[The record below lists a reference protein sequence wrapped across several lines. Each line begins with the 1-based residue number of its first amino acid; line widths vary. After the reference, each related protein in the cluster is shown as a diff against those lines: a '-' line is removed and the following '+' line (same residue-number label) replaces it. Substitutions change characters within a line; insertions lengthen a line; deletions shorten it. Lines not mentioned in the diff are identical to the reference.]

1 MSDHQATST
10 RGAPGLFGDAL
21 SHVSNLVREE
31 VSLARAEVSENVSRA
46 GIAIG
51 FVVAGLVLAVTALN
65 VLAAALVDAVANM
78 GLDVG
83 WAALVVGV
91 VLALLAV
98 ALAIKGRNDLRLA
111 SLAPTRAARNVRR
124 DAVAVKEA
132 YENE

>member
-1 MSDHQATST
+1 
-10 RGAPGLFGDAL
+10 
-21 SHVSNLVREE
+21 
-31 VSLARAEVSENVSRA
+31 
-46 GIAIG
+46 
-51 FVVAGLVLAVTALN
+51 
-65 VLAAALVDAVANM
+65 
-78 GLDVG
+78 
-83 WAALVVGV
+83 VVGV